1 MPSRYEQAQSEEAA
15 RRLKV
20 QEQQAARRQEL
31 DYFQAL
37 EQQRAE
43 EQAARDVEASEFEQ
57 RVQSTRAAGATV
69 DPSKMQTLD
78 SYFLQRGVQEEAEA
92 KAQRK
97 ADRENPAMW
106 NMAAQIG
113 LPPTNKYMQEAK
125 LRGINPDDFDE

>member
-1 MPSRYEQAQSEEAA
+1 MVSRYEQAQAEEQARAA
-15 RRLKV
+15 KV
-20 QEQQAARRQEL
+20 QEQQAKRRAEL

-37 EQQRAE
+37 EQQRAD
-43 EQAARDVEASEFEQ
+43 EQAARDAEMVAFDA
-57 RVQSTRAAGATV
+57 RVQATRAAGVTV
-69 DPSKMQTLD
+69 DPSTMQTLD

-125 LRGINPDDFDE
+125 LRGINPDDF